1 MGYDAEATTNAPLHD
16 DASGDG
22 RRVLRAPFSNH
33 HQFQQLAMDYLSLAA
48 LLRYSPG
55 IASTA
60 DLIAAWQVSQPSV
73 SRRIN
78 ALDRAG
84 LIDAYPGHGA
94 YQIHDLKL
102 L

>member
-1 MGYDAEATTNAPLHD
+1 MGYGWGESLRKMNGPRQTAI
-16 DASGDG
+16 SI
-22 RRVLRAPFSNH
+22 RRL
-33 HQFQQLAMDYLSLAA
+33 LDYLSLAA

-60 DLIAAWQVSQPSV
+60 DLIAAWQVSQCNV

-78 ALDRAG
+78 ALDRVG
-84 LIDAYPGHGA
+84 LIDAYRGHGA

>member
-1 MGYDAEATTNAPLHD
+1 MINPHPHSHQHAISIRRLLELRSIH
-16 DASGDG
+16 GD
-22 RRVLRAPFSNH
+22 
-33 HQFQQLAMDYLSLAA
+33 QLAMDYLSLAA

-60 DLIAAWQVSQPSV
+60 DLITAWQVSQPSV

-84 LIDAYPGHGA
+84 LIDVYPGHGA

>member
-1 MGYDAEATTNAPLHD
+1 MGYGWGESLRKMNGPRQTAISIRRLLDLR
-16 DASGDG
+16 SGHGD
-22 RRVLRAPFSNH
+22 
-33 HQFQQLAMDYLSLAA
+33 QLALDYLSLAT

-60 DLIAAWQVSQPSV
+60 DLIAAWQVSQCNV

-78 ALDRAG
+78 ALDRVG
-84 LIDAYPGHGA
+84 LIDAYRGHGA

>member
-1 MGYDAEATTNAPLHD
+1 
-16 DASGDG
+16 
-22 RRVLRAPFSNH
+22 
-33 HQFQQLAMDYLSLAA
+33 

-60 DLIAAWQVSQPSV
+60 DLIAAWKVSQCNV

-78 ALDRAG
+78 ALGRAG
-84 LIDAYPGHGA
+84 LINVCRGHGA
-94 YQIHDLKL
+94 YQIHDLRL

>member
-1 MGYDAEATTNAPLHD
+1 MTTALRPYQHAISIRRLLELR
-16 DASGDG
+16 SGHGD
-22 RRVLRAPFSNH
+22 
-33 HQFQQLAMDYLSLAA
+33 QLALDYLSLAA

-60 DLIAAWQVSQPSV
+60 DLIAAWKVSQPNV

-78 ALDRAG
+78 ALDQAG

-94 YQIHDLKL
+94 YQIHDLRL

>member
-1 MGYDAEATTNAPLHD
+1 MTLTPRQHAISIRRLLELRSIH
-16 DASGDG
+16 GD
-22 RRVLRAPFSNH
+22 
-33 HQFQQLAMDYLSLAA
+33 QLALDYLSLAA
-48 LLRYSPG
+48 LLLYSPG

>member
-1 MGYDAEATTNAPLHD
+1 MQLRPHQHTISIRRLLELRSGY
-16 DASGDG
+16 GD
-22 RRVLRAPFSNH
+22 
-33 HQFQQLAMDYLSLAA
+33 QLALDYLSLAA

-60 DLIAAWQVSQPSV
+60 DLIAAWKVSQCNV

-78 ALDRAG
+78 ALGRAG
-84 LIDAYPGHGA
+84 LINVCRGHGA

>member
-1 MGYDAEATTNAPLHD
+1 VINPHPHQHAISIRRLLELRSVH
-16 DASGDG
+16 GD
-22 RRVLRAPFSNH
+22 
-33 HQFQQLAMDYLSLAA
+33 QLALDYLSLAA

-60 DLIAAWQVSQPSV
+60 DLITAWQVSQPSV

>member
-1 MGYDAEATTNAPLHD
+1 
-16 DASGDG
+16 
-22 RRVLRAPFSNH
+22 
-33 HQFQQLAMDYLSLAA
+33 
-48 LLRYSPG
+48 
-55 IASTA
+55 
-60 DLIAAWQVSQPSV
+60 V

-84 LIDAYPGHGA
+84 LIDVCRGHGA

>member
-1 MGYDAEATTNAPLHD
+1 MINPHPHQHAISIRRLLELRSVH
-16 DASGDG
+16 GD
-22 RRVLRAPFSNH
+22 
-33 HQFQQLAMDYLSLAA
+33 QLALDYLSLAA

-60 DLIAAWQVSQPSV
+60 DLITAWQVSQPSV